1 VTSSDRIFPLC
12 ELLLGA
18 AHADQELAPS
28 ETREIRALLVELA
41 GEARVEVD
49 AAIASFDPTTFDLGS
64 LVGYFKGDSE
74 EDRRKVLLLASTVVE
89 ADEVIDF
96 AENEFLKKLC
106 AGLNLPASC
115 LAGLVIDIEM
125 DDIKDVFA
133 EVSQVRA
140 LR

>member
-1 VTSSDRIFPLC
+1 MFPLC

-18 AHADQELAPS
+18 AYADQELVPQ
-28 ETREIRALLVELA
+28 ETNEIRALLIELA
-41 GEARVEVD
+41 GEARVEVE
-49 AAIASFDPTTFDLGS
+49 AAIASFDPVAFDLGS
-64 LVGYFKGDSE
+64 LVGYFKDDSE

-96 AENEFLKKLC
+96 AENEYLQKLC

-115 LAGLVIDIEM
+115 LTGLVVDIEM
-125 DDIKDVFA
+125 DDIQDVFH

-140 LR
+140 IR